1 MPTAAGTMR
10 AKTARRPPV
19 MRRWKAAVW
28 PVDQRSA
35 RSGVTTDMTVTAMI
49 P

>member
-1 MPTAAGTMR
+1 MPTADGMMR
-10 AKTARRPPV
+10 ARTARRPPL
-19 MRRWKAAVW
+19 MRWRKAVRC

-35 RSGVTTDMTVTAMI
+35 RSGVTTDITVTAMM

>member
-1 MPTAAGTMR
+1 MRCKNAA
-10 AKTARRPPV
+10 
-19 MRRWKAAVW
+19 WC

-35 RSGVTTDMTVTAMI
+35 RSGVTTDMTVTATM